1 MSDNDKNGG
10 GPSADAPWP
19 APRLRALQVDEIYRY
34 APTAAGFSYF
44 GALLTLGVLI
54 EVGDIGRGA
63 VWFLWATAVTFFRCV
78 CIVAYRRRSPDSDPE
93 AWGRLVVSAN
103 FLAGVQWGVL
113 GTLLFPQ
120 GPAYLQLFTLMVII
134 CFVSGSVPAYAAVK
148 HAHEA
153 LSLPASIPTAVYIF
167 FIQSGVHWYAGT
179 MALFFCFAIVYYA
192 RRLHRDKEESFK
204 LQLEHGDLLT
214 LTAVLNQKLERENRE
229 LAHRVAVRGMSVE
242 SARERAE
249 RLEALFELSPLPQIE
264 CEANGNVIM
273 CNPAAERLFG
283 LRYEQMAGRALS
295 TMLAIPEAEL
305 KALLADPRAETL
317 EAEAHGR
324 GGHRVPCTATFT
336 PFPAS
341 AGRRP
346 GFGVV
351 LTGLPVAVA

>member
-1 MSDNDKNGG
+1 MSDNDKNGD
-10 GPSADAPWP
+10 GPSAVAPWP
-19 APRLRALQVDEIYRY
+19 VPRLRALQVDDLYKY
-34 APTAAGFSYF
+34 APTATAFSYF

-54 EVGDIGRGA
+54 EAGDIGRGA

-78 CIVAYRRRSPDSDPE
+78 CIVAYRRRSPDSDPD
-93 AWGRLVVSAN
+93 AWGRLVVAAN

-120 GPAYLQLFTLMVII
+120 GPAYLQLFTFMVII
-134 CFVSGSVPAYAAVK
+134 CFVAGSVTAYASFKNAHQALSVPAT
-148 HAHEA
+148 
-153 LSLPASIPTAVYIF
+153 IPTSIYIF

-179 MALFFCFAIVYYA
+179 MALFFCFTIIYYA
-192 RRLHRDKEESFK
+192 HRLHKDREAAYL
-204 LQLEHGDLLT
+204 LQLERDDLLT

-229 LAHRVAVRGMSVE
+229 LAHRAAVRGMSVE

-249 RLEALFELSPLPQIE
+249 RLEALFERSPLPQIE
-264 CEANGNVIM
+264 CEASGNILM

-283 LRYEQMAGRALS
+283 LRHEQMAGRPIS
-295 TMLAIPEAEL
+295 TFLAIPAAEL
-305 KALLADPRAETL
+305 DALLTDPHAETV

-324 GGHRVPCTATFT
+324 GGHRVPCTASFT
-336 PFPAS
+336 PFPAI

-351 LTGLPVAVA
+351 LTGIPVAVA